1 MELGWFWHKVKLSCC
16 CSWDQFLS
24 PPVPPSSGTIT
35 RRSCGSYYWSGF
47 HLPVLTWHWKFFYF
61 QHYKGIYILGILG
74 FSLTWPSRAMIDE
87 PETHGFFLGNSL
99 KVTRILGRMDSL
111 FEKLLTKFFDVI
123 HMNRFYARSLR
134 QINFIISIIL
144 SCNIWGL
151 DPLKID
157 RATSFETSCTE

>member
-1 MELGWFWHKVKLSCC
+1 
-16 CSWDQFLS
+16 
-24 PPVPPSSGTIT
+24 
-35 RRSCGSYYWSGF
+35 
-47 HLPVLTWHWKFFYF
+47 
-61 QHYKGIYILGILG
+61 
-74 FSLTWPSRAMIDE
+74 MIDE

-144 SCNIWGL
+144 SCNI
-151 DPLKID
+151 
-157 RATSFETSCTE
+157 